1 MSEEQKKEMRDQLT
15 KATVARKR
23 LIEVAAWLAHH
34 DEIKGSDPYCSPRLL
49 AELLHKSLDQLDFAL
64 DQFESFMKGEGK

>member
-1 MSEEQKKEMRDQLT
+1 MSEEQKMRDQLM

-23 LIEVAAWLAHH
+23 LIEVASWLANH

-49 AELLHKSLDQLDFAL
+49 AALINQSLDQLDLAL
-64 DQFESFMKGEGK
+64 DQFESFMKKGGK